1 VVPDVDHGIACTCPW
16 NFVGYPMVGIP
27 IPIGEVQHV
36 WDPMVGIPTPP
47 ERGCGWLSYAG
58 LSCSYVGHRE
68 GSHPMCEGAL
78 NYTCKGYAQS
88 IN

>member
-1 VVPDVDHGIACTCPW
+1 MSRSRWPQ
-16 NFVGYPMVGIP
+16 
-27 IPIGEVQHV
+27 GEVQHL

-47 ERGCGWLSYAG
+47 ERGCGWLSYVG
-58 LSCSYVGHRE
+58 LDCSYVGHRE

-88 IN
+88 FDLRPQFGHLSGGGRSWIW